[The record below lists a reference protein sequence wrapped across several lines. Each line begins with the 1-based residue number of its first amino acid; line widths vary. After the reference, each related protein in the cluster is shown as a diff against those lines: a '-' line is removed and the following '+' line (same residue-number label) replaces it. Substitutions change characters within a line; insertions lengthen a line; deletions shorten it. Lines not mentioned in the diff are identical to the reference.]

1 MRCFVGL
8 VPLAMLVLSSCSGSD
23 DDDDGGAVM
32 TDFVDAQL
40 YVDAHNGVRAA
51 VQEPANYS
59 GGPWQPIPN
68 VTWSDEV
75 ATTAQSWANHLRDD
89 LDCGLMH
96 AQGTGYGENL
106 AAGTNVGAERAV
118 SMWADE
124 KGSYTYSP
132 NYVFEN
138 DTGHYT
144 QIVWRK
150 TTAIGCASAKCGN
163 GSVVVCRYDPP
174 GNYLGQAPY

>member
-1 MRCFVGL
+1 MRLAAVVCLSLL
-8 VPLAMLVLSSCSGSD
+8 VFAGCSSND
-23 DDDDGGAVM
+23 DDEGTAPVM
-32 TDFVDAQL
+32 TDFEDAQI

-51 VQEPANYS
+51 VQEPSGYS
-59 GGPWQPIPN
+59 GSWQQIPN

-106 AAGTNVGAERAV
+106 AAGTNVGAARAV

-124 KGSYTYSP
+124 KANYTYSP
-132 NYVFEN
+132 NYTFEN

-150 TTAIGCASAKCGN
+150 TKAIGCASAKCGS

-174 GNYLGQAPY
+174 GNFLGQAPY